1 MPPTDD
7 SGRGPR
13 PIGSLV
19 SRLLARTGWDRER
32 AGESLEEAWRSAA
45 PETLRE
51 ASRAGTVRRGVLEVF
66 VSHSALVQEMGFH
79 KRQTLLRLAELL
91 PDEGITDMLISYSTA
106 MATNVLPSRSI
117 RFRMVTGSQRKQNG
131 NMQPHGL
138 LTGNRCTET
147 ERTSL

>member
-13 PIGSLV
+13 PIGNLV

-45 PETLRE
+45 PEMLRA

-91 PDEGITDMLISYSTA
+91 PEEGITDIRCRL
-106 MATNVLPSRSI
+106 LPDA
-117 RFRMVTGSQRKQNG
+117 VPPAAG
-131 NMQPHGL
+131 PADA
-138 LTGNRCTET
+138 
-147 ERTSL
+147 

>member
-13 PIGSLV
+13 AIGSLV

-32 AGESLEEAWRSAA
+32 AGESLEDAWLRAA
-45 PETLRE
+45 PDSLRT

-91 PDEGITDMLISYSTA
+91 PDEGITDIRCRL
-106 MATNVLPSRSI
+106 LPDA
-117 RFRMVTGSQRKQNG
+117 VPPTGG
-131 NMQPHGL
+131 AADA
-138 LTGNRCTET
+138 
-147 ERTSL
+147 